1 MVLRL
6 DNTAPIRQRGT
17 MTRLNTTLALLPL
30 ALVAASCSTTTP
42 QTSDPQ
48 TAFMAN
54 LAQHCG
60 KAYPGRLVS
69 TDAADADLAGKPM
82 IVHFRSCSAD
92 RMEIPFHVGTAD
104 GGWNRSRTWIITRT
118 GTGLRLKHDHRHED
132 GSTDKVTQ
140 YGGDT
145 ATIGIPSQQVFPV
158 DAESIAMFRAQGL
171 AGSVTNSWIVDI
183 DARTYAYALRRP
195 DGPNARNFRVEF
207 DLTQPVAPPPAPWG
221 W

>member
-1 MVLRL
+1 
-6 DNTAPIRQRGT
+6 
-17 MTRLNTTLALLPL
+17 MTRLHTRSALALLLFAL
-30 ALVAASCSTTTP
+30 AGCATTLPAA
-42 QTSDPQ
+42 DPQ
-48 TAFMAN
+48 AAFMAS

-69 TDAADADLAGKPM
+69 TDPADADLAGKPM
-82 IVHFRSCSAD
+82 IVHFRACSAN
-92 RMEIPFHVGTAD
+92 RMEIPFHVGTAN

-132 GSTDKVTQ
+132 GSIDKVTQ

-145 ATIGIPSQQVFPV
+145 ASPGTPGQQIFPV
-158 DAESIAMFRAQGL
+158 DAESIATFRAQGL
-171 AGSVTNSWIVDI
+171 GASVTNSWIVGI

-195 DGPNARNFRVEF
+195 DGPASRNFRVEF

>member
-1 MVLRL
+1 MLRL
-6 DNTAPIRQRGT
+6 DKSRCMGQLNP
-17 MTRLNTTLALLPL
+17 MTRSTMTLALLPL
-30 ALVAASCSTTTP
+30 SLAAASCTTTP
-42 QTSDPQ
+42 EAGGPQ
-48 TAFMAN
+48 TAFMAK

-69 TDAADADLAGKPM
+69 SDAADADLVGKPM
-82 IVHFRSCSAD
+82 IVHFRACSAD
-92 RMEIPFHVGTAD
+92 RMEIPFHVGTAN

-132 GSTDKVTQ
+132 GSIDKVTQ

-145 ATIGIPSQQVFPV
+145 VTPGTAGQQTFPV
-158 DAESIAMFRAQGL
+158 DGESIAMFRAQGL
-171 AGSVTNSWIVDI
+171 GASVTNSWIVDI

>member
-1 MVLRL
+1 MSRL
-6 DNTAPIRQRGT
+6 HTQFA
-17 MTRLNTTLALLPL
+17 LALLLFAL
-30 ALVAASCSTTTP
+30 AGCATTLPAA
-42 QTSDPQ
+42 DPQ
-48 TAFMAN
+48 AAFMAS

-69 TDAADADLAGKPM
+69 TDPADADLVGKPM
-82 IVHFRSCSAD
+82 IVHFRACSAN
-92 RMEIPFHVGTAD
+92 RMEIPFHVGTAN

-132 GSTDKVTQ
+132 GSIDKVTQ

-145 ATIGIPSQQVFPV
+145 ASPGTPGQQIFPV
-158 DAESIAMFRAQGL
+158 DAESIATFRAQGL
-171 AGSVTNSWIVDI
+171 GASVTNSWIVGI

-195 DGPNARNFRVEF
+195 DGPASRNFRVEF

>member
-1 MVLRL
+1 
-6 DNTAPIRQRGT
+6 
-17 MTRLNTTLALLPL
+17 MTRLHTWSALALLLFAL
-30 ALVAASCSTTTP
+30 AGCATTLPAA
-42 QTSDPQ
+42 DPQ
-48 TAFMAN
+48 AAFMAS
-54 LAQHCG
+54 LAQHCD

-69 TDAADADLAGKPM
+69 TDPADADLAGKPM
-82 IVHFRSCSAD
+82 IVHFRACSAD
-92 RMEIPFHVGTAD
+92 RMEIPFHVGTAN
-104 GGWNRSRTWIITRT
+104 GGWDRSRTWIITRT

-132 GSTDKVTQ
+132 GSIDKVTQ

-145 ATIGIPSQQVFPV
+145 ASPGTPGQQIFPV

-171 AGSVTNSWIVDI
+171 GASVTNSWIVGI

-195 DGPNARNFRVEF
+195 DGPASRNFRVEF

>member
-1 MVLRL
+1 
-6 DNTAPIRQRGT
+6 
-17 MTRLNTTLALLPL
+17 MTRWHTPFALAPLLFALAGCATTLP
-30 ALVAASCSTTTP
+30 AA
-42 QTSDPQ
+42 DPQ
-48 TAFMAN
+48 AAFMAS

-69 TDAADADLAGKPM
+69 TDPADADLVGKPM
-82 IVHFRSCSAD
+82 IVHFRACSAN
-92 RMEIPFHVGTAD
+92 RMEIPFHVGTAN

-132 GSTDKVTQ
+132 GSIDKVTQ

-145 ATIGIPSQQVFPV
+145 ASPGTPGQQIFPV
-158 DAESIAMFRAQGL
+158 DAESIAMFHAQGL
-171 AGSVTNSWIVDI
+171 GASVTNSWIVGI
-183 DARTYAYALRRP
+183 DARTYVYALRRP
-195 DGPNARNFRVEF
+195 DGPDARNFRVEF

>member
-1 MVLRL
+1 
-6 DNTAPIRQRGT
+6 
-17 MTRLNTTLALLPL
+17 MTRLHTPFALALLLFAL
-30 ALVAASCSTTTP
+30 AGCATTLPAA
-42 QTSDPQ
+42 DPQ
-48 TAFMAN
+48 AAFMAS

-69 TDAADADLAGKPM
+69 TDPADADLVGKPM
-82 IVHFRSCSAD
+82 IVHFRACSAD
-92 RMEIPFHVGTAD
+92 RMEIPFHVGTAN

-132 GSTDKVTQ
+132 GSIDKVTQ

-145 ATIGIPSQQVFPV
+145 ASPGTPGQQIFPV
-158 DAESIAMFRAQGL
+158 DAESIATFRAQGL
-171 AGSVTNSWIVDI
+171 GASVTNSWIVGI

-195 DGPNARNFRVEF
+195 DGPASRNFRVEF

>member
-1 MVLRL
+1 
-6 DNTAPIRQRGT
+6 
-17 MTRLNTTLALLPL
+17 MTRLHTRSALALLLFAL
-30 ALVAASCSTTTP
+30 AGCATTLPAA
-42 QTSDPQ
+42 DPQ
-48 TAFMAN
+48 AAFMAS

-69 TDAADADLAGKPM
+69 TDPADADLVGKPM
-82 IVHFRSCSAD
+82 IVHFRACSAN
-92 RMEIPFHVGTAD
+92 RMEIPFHVGTAN

-118 GTGLRLKHDHRHED
+118 ETGLRLKHDHRHED
-132 GSTDKVTQ
+132 GSIDKVTQ

-145 ATIGIPSQQVFPV
+145 ASPGTPGQQIFPV

-171 AGSVTNSWIVDI
+171 GASVTNSWIVGI

-195 DGPNARNFRVEF
+195 DGPASRNFRVEF